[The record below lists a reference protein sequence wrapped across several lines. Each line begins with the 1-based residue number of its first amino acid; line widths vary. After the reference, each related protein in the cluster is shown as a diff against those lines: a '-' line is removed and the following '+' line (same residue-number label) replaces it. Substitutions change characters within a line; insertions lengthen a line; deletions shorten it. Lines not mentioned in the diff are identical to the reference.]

1 MLPRD
6 FVISPSWSLGSI
18 CWNRFQKNFCRKCI
32 FLFSAFFSRPVLSV
46 LWSTF
51 PGFRLA
57 GCEEKT
63 PLAGNWSYQPT
74 KVPLCQYV
82 QMNHDYHL
90 AKIEHTP
97 EKFSWP
103 CSTKWVP
110 EHTKRSPRSGQ
121 GSHHISESSWKEF
134 FWKLFFRY
142 HQLYLLENKN
152 TILETISYSFMWP
165 LEAHIKVFII
175 CITLVMKTYLVKFI

>member
-1 MLPRD
+1 MKLARVLLHFRD
-6 FVISPSWSLGSI
+6 NIWASDCTTTPPLGHWVQSAGI
-18 CWNRFQKNFCRKCI
+18 GSKRFFAENAF

-63 PLAGNWSYQPT
+63 PLAGNWSSQPT

-121 GSHHISESSWKEF
+121 GSHHISESSWKEYFWNF
-134 FWKLFFRY
+134 FLVSP
-142 HQLYLLENKN
+142 
-152 TILETISYSFMWP
+152 TIF
-165 LEAHIKVFII
+165 AGK
-175 CITLVMKTYLVKFI
+175 